1 MGKKLKKLQPILQAS
16 YLNQADASKKLNDL
30 GYKYDPE
37 LSTNESKVFVD
48 KKGNPNI
55 AFRGSKRIFDD
66 FLGSDLKL
74 ALGLEKYD
82 KRFQEAQKLTKLV
95 EDKYN
100 KPVNVFGHSLG
111 GSLAEKSGA
120 HGKIM
125 TYNKGAAGILDIG
138 KKIPNNQTDFR
149 NKNDIVSVLSLT
161 QDHSDGKLKQNN
173 NNVNNPLDILG
184 NHKFL

>member
-16 YLNQADASKKLNDL
+16 YLNQGEASEKLKGL

-48 KKGNPNI
+48 KKGRPNI
-55 AFRGSKRIFDD
+55 AFRGSKRIVDD

-95 EDKYN
+95 EEKYQ
-100 KPVNVFGHSLG
+100 KPANVFGHSLG
-111 GSLAEKSGA
+111 GTLAEKSGA
-120 HGKIM
+120 HGQIM
-125 TYNKGAAGILDIG
+125 TYNKGVGILDIG
-138 KKIPNNQTDFR
+138 KKIPQNQTDFR

-161 QDHSDGKLKQNN
+161 QNHSDSKFKQKQNGS
-173 NNVNNPLDILG
+173 NPLDILG
-184 NHKFL
+184 NHKYL